1 MCGRYAITL
10 PPEAVRSYFDYVE
23 RPNFPPRYNIAPT
36 QPVPVV
42 VARKDRNGVI
52 NRHFQLMRWGFL
64 PGFVKDV
71 AKFPLIINARAET
84 CAEKPS
90 FRNALKRR
98 RCLFIMD
105 GYYEW
110 QTSVLPKGPKQ
121 PWLFRRPDHGVFA
134 VAGLHEHLITSEG
147 SEIESACLLTT
158 AANAAVCPV
167 HDRMPVVVAPG
178 DFATWLELDE
188 TRFDEALHLLR
199 TPPDDTFE
207 AVPIG
212 QAINS
217 ARNEGAALQL
227 PLNAP
232 RPPY

>member
-10 PPEAVRSYFDYVE
+10 PPAAVRAYFGYVE
-23 RPNFPPRYNIAPT
+23 HPNFPPRYNIAPT

-42 VARKDRNGVI
+42 VARKNNNSDTS
-52 NRHFQLMRWGFL
+52 RHFQLMRWGFL
-64 PGFVKDV
+64 PSFIKDV

-90 FRNALKRR
+90 FRHALKRR

-110 QTSVLPKGPKQ
+110 QAAAVPKGPKQ

-134 VAGLHEHLITSEG
+134 VAGLHEHLMMPDG

-158 AANAAVCPV
+158 PANAAVRAV
-167 HDRMPVVVAPG
+167 HDRMPVVVAPA
-178 DFATWLELDE
+178 DFSTWLDLDE
-188 TRFDEALHLLR
+188 TRLDGALHLLR
-199 TPPDDTFE
+199 PPPDDTFE
-207 AVPIG
+207 AVRISA
-212 QAINS
+212 AINS
-217 ARNEGAALQL
+217 PRNEGAALQV
-227 PLNAP
+227 PLKAAELSS
-232 RPPY
+232 